1 MVKINYIFFLMLLG
15 FLPQCRESNG
25 HDHDPVDH
33 HDHETVSEVQS
44 YTIWT
49 DKSELFVEFE
59 PLVVGEVTTF
69 IAHFTEMNH
78 FKPVMQGSVTVSL
91 IKDSDGIRQ
100 TVDAPASPG
109 IFKPALKPVESGVHN
124 LLFEIT
130 TPNYSDEIIIN
141 GVEVFNDI
149 DEAYA
154 KVSAP
159 EENANKITFLKEQAW
174 KMEFANAE
182 VEKDTVFNIIKTGG
196 EILPAL
202 GDEQM
207 IVATA
212 NGVLIYTQKDL
223 TIGADINQD
232 QSLFIISGGGI
243 SENNV
248 QTEFIKA
255 KSNYD
260 LAKSNYERKKEL
272 YETKAVAKPEYE
284 EALLNF
290 QLAESQYNNLASN
303 YSKGG
308 KSVNAPVKGYIK
320 NLIKGEGEFVSV
332 GEPVAIITQNEK
344 LTLRADVNQLDY
356 GLLSNDMSA
365 NFTFNNSIYKLSDF
379 DGSLLSYG
387 KAVNSSNGK
396 IPVYFELNNTGNLLP
411 GSFIEVFIKTQ
422 AKNNGVLIPVEAL
435 LEEYGQY
442 SVIVQSTGESFEE
455 RNIQIGVSDGEKVE
469 VVSGLKEGE
478 RVVTKGAYQIKMA
491 AMSGQVPAHGHSH

>member
-1 MVKINYIFFLMLLG
+1 MVRINHIFYLIILG
-15 FLPQCRESNG
+15 FLPQCRSSEG
-25 HDHDPVDH
+25 HNHDTADH
-33 HDHETVSEVQS
+33 HDHEAEAKVQS

-59 PLVVGEVTTF
+59 PLVVGEITTF
-69 IAHFTEMNH
+69 MAHFTEMNH
-78 FKPVMQGSVTVSL
+78 FKPVIEGSVTVSL
-91 IKDSDGIRQ
+91 IMGDEGIRQ
-100 TVDAPASPG
+100 TVEMPSSPG
-109 IFKPALKPVESGVHN
+109 IFKPALQPVESGVYD

-130 TPNYSDEIIIN
+130 TPAFSDEIMISD
-141 GVEVFNDI
+141 VEVFNSL
-149 DEAYA
+149 DEAHA
-154 KVSAP
+154 KIHGD
-159 EENANKITFLKEQAW
+159 EENANEITFLKEQAW

-196 EILPAL
+196 EILPAP

-223 TIGADINQD
+223 TIGANINQN

-243 SENNV
+243 NENNV

-272 YETKAVAKPEYE
+272 YETKAVAKSEYE

-320 NLIKGEGEFVSV
+320 NLIKGEGEFVSI

-365 NFTFNNSIYKLSDF
+365 NFMFNNSIYKLSDF
-379 DGSLLSYG
+379 DGNLLSYG

-396 IPVYFELNNTGNLLP
+396 IPVYFELSNMGNLLP

-422 AKNNGVLIPVEAL
+422 AKNNGVLIPVGAL
-435 LEEYGQY
+435 LEAYGQY
-442 SVIVQSTGESFEE
+442 SVIVQLTGESFEE

-478 RVVTKGAYQIKMA
+478 RVVTKGAYQVKMA